1 MKKTLSLLFF
11 LITFLSYSQFTTI
24 NPDTVCYQTPGSIY
38 QVPNNP
44 AYTYNWII
52 TPPGV
57 IVAGQGTNQIGVDWS
72 AAAPGLIIN
81 AVEVTSQNA
90 NGCESVPTLL
100 DVFIYDVTPVITTI
114 GPFCV
119 TDPCFPLT
127 AAPAG
132 GTFTGPGV
140 VGSDFCPNVAGAG
153 AHQITYTY
161 TNGGCVF
168 IATINIVVSNQ
179 PVLSPIEHN

>member
-100 DVFIYDVTPVITTI
+100 DVFIYDITPVITTI

-127 AAPAG
+127 AAPSG